1 MVDDGVLSNVRLRI
15 YLFGFPTIQWHEGDH
30 LTLESN
36 KVRALFFYL
45 VLHLNLPQPRD
56 YLAYLLWPDVPAH
69 RSRKNLR
76 QALYNLRQALG
87 PLADPCLDI
96 QRDTVTLREHPGLWA
111 DIWEFQEKAEA
122 VQHHVH
128 RPYGACPYCAMRYA
142 KMVELYRGEFLQGFS
157 LKDASP
163 IEEWIDEQR
172 RHYQQLIQKGVHLL
186 LHYYHLSGQYAQ
198 VEHLARWW
206 VKQEPWDDAGYAYLM
221 RALAY
226 QERKGEAL
234 RVYHQYAEHMEKEMG
249 VSVPAEAQHLL
260 YEIQEDLLPEP
271 ESVRRAR
278 RLPNPTLPFI
288 GRQREYDV
296 LLSLLSHPKTRLVT
310 LTGPGG
316 SGKTRLA
323 QEVARGALT
332 LFPDGVYWVRL
343 ENVASEQALRAEL
356 QDALEQEWGTHDWY
370 TQWLRW
376 AEGKRA
382 LLILDDI
389 DHLVDVLAER
399 LPPLLVQAPS
409 LVLLVTSRRALQI
422 RQEHRFPL
430 RGLPYP
436 TEDDRVTSLDEA
448 LSYPAV
454 KLFLERARRLMP
466 LFRPEGKELQALMR
480 ILQMSRGLPL
490 AIELAAA
497 QTVQDSCRHVLAQLE
512 KASLDLASLYRDWPE
527 HHRSLRA
534 LIQTSWR
541 HLTQTRQKALCQLA
555 LFQGPF
561 DEDLARE
568 VAGVTRQDLEALVDA
583 SLLDVEKHDL
593 LGQFWTFHPFIREF
607 ALDKLQSSP
616 HAYREVQ
623 QRARHWIVHALEQAS
638 MVFGPQQVRWLR
650 RLHTLKDEVDAY
662 LNDLLQH
669 IDVSV
674 LSSLVMGVAVWFS
687 HYGLYKEGWR
697 YFAMLES
704 RLGATSLREH
714 PDYRLT
720 LARVLHRRARLAM
733 RMSEMTSAE
742 RDIERA
748 LDLMKDDDPKPV
760 DYGWALQVLSAV
772 RQFQGRLN
780 EAEALEREAL
790 GIFQTQGDI
799 IDRANALNNLGGI
812 AFYRGDIDEAGRYY
826 EQALEIYQKQGA
838 LVFMLN
844 TLSNLSMVDL
854 TRQRLEKARQRCE
867 KALRIALQVNAQIS
881 LTFVWLNLGIIAIT
895 AGEHLIGYRHL
906 RRAERLARRI
916 GHREFLIDA
925 LTNQGI
931 ALRHLGRYDEAQ
943 ARFEEALALARETQ
957 AAFSL
962 TNALYLY
969 AQMLIETEA
978 LSQARD
984 LLIQALQ
991 VALEHRFTYLQGNIL
1006 HTVAHYLYVYGE
1018 KDKACTLLHWL
1029 HAQDLTQDVRANVE
1043 ESIRKFKCPKSSSQP
1058 ERLAACADDWLR
1070 VLTGEVIAVRAK
1082 KG

>member
-1 MVDDGVLSNVRLRI
+1 MADGSALSNLRLRI
-15 YLFGFPTIQWHEGDH
+15 YLFGFPTIQWHKGDY

-56 YLAYLLWPDVPAH
+56 YLAYLLWPDVPTH

-87 PLADPCLDI
+87 ALADPCLDI

-111 DIWEFQEKAEA
+111 DIWEFQEMEEA

-128 RPYGACPYCAMRYA
+128 RPYGACPYCAARYA
-142 KMVELYRGEFLQGFS
+142 KMVQVYRGEFLQGFT

-163 IEEWIDEQR
+163 MEGWIDEQR
-172 RHYQQLIQKGVHLL
+172 RHYQHLIQKGVHLL
-186 LHYYHLSGQYAQ
+186 LRYYHLSGQYAR
-198 VEHLARWW
+198 VEQLAQWW
-206 VKQEPWDDAGYAYLM
+206 IKQEPWDDAGYAYLM

-226 QERKGEAL
+226 QGRKGEAL
-234 RVYHQYAEHMEKEMG
+234 RVYRQYVKHMEKELEL
-249 VSVPAEAQHLL
+249 SVPAEAQHLL

-271 ESVRRAR
+271 ESVRQAR
-278 RLPNPTLPFI
+278 RLPNPALPFI
-288 GRQREYDV
+288 GREREYDV
-296 LLSLLSHPKTRLVT
+296 LLSLLAHPKTRLVT

-332 LFPDGVYWVRL
+332 LFPDGVFWVRL

-370 TQWLRW
+370 IQWLRW

-399 LPPLLVQAPS
+399 LPPLLMQAPY

-436 TEDDRVTSLDEA
+436 TEDDRVGSWEEA
-448 LSYPAV
+448 LAYPAV
-454 KLFLERARRLMP
+454 KLFIERARRLAP
-466 LFRPEGKELQALMR
+466 LFQPSGKELQALIR
-480 ILQMSRGLPL
+480 ILQRSRGLPL

-497 QTVQDSCRHVLAQLE
+497 QAVQDSCQQVLSQLE
-512 KASLDLASLYRDWPE
+512 QACLDLASLYRDWPE

-534 LIQTSWR
+534 LVQVSWA
-541 HLTQTRQKALCQLA
+541 HLSPFRQKALSQLA

-561 DEDLARE
+561 DEGLARD
-568 VAGVTRQDLEALVDA
+568 VAGVTSQDLKALVDA
-583 SLLDVEKHDL
+583 SLLDVQEHDL
-593 LGQFWTFHPFIREF
+593 LGPFWVFHPFIREF
-607 ALDKLQSSP
+607 VLDRLQSSSQV
-616 HAYREVQ
+616 YQEVQ
-623 QRARHWIVHALEQAS
+623 QRARRWIVQALERVGVVLGRERA
-638 MVFGPQQVRWLR
+638 RWLH

-669 IDVSV
+669 LELPT
-674 LSSLVMGVAVWFS
+674 LSPLLLGIAVWFS

-697 YFAMLES
+697 YFTVLES
-704 RLGATSLREH
+704 RLSTPSLREH
-714 PDYRLT
+714 PDYRRL

-748 LDLMKDDDPKPV
+748 LELLQDDSSMTP
-760 DYGWALQVLSAV
+760 DYGWALQILSAV
-772 RQFQGRLN
+772 RQFQGRLQ
-780 EAEALEREAL
+780 EAEALEKEAL
-790 GIFQTQGDI
+790 NIFQAQGET
-799 IDRANALNNLGGI
+799 IDWANALNNLGGI
-812 AFYRGDIDEAGRYY
+812 AFHRGDIETAARYF
-826 EQALEIYQKQGA
+826 EQALDIYRKHGV

-854 TRQRLEKARQRCE
+854 TRRRLAEARRKGE
-867 KALRIALQVNAQIS
+867 EALRIAHQVNAQGS

-895 AGEHLIGYRHL
+895 AGEYLIGYRHL

-916 GHREFLIDA
+916 GNREFLIDI

-931 ALRHLGRYDEAQ
+931 ALRNLGRYDEAQ
-943 ARFEEALALARETQ
+943 TRFEEALALARETQ
-957 AAFSL
+957 AAFPF

-978 LSQARD
+978 LDRARE
-984 LLIQALQ
+984 LLLQALR
-991 VALEHRFTYLQGNIL
+991 VALEHRFTYVQGNIL
-1006 HTVAHYLYVYGE
+1006 HTMALYFHARGD
-1018 KDKACTLLHWL
+1018 KDKACALLHWL
-1029 HAQDLTQDVRANVE
+1029 RRQDLPQELRVNLE
-1043 ESIRKFKCPKSSSQP
+1043 ESMRAFKCSRAKIERIASSV
-1058 ERLAACADDWLR
+1058 EDWLR
-1070 VLTGEVIAVRAK
+1070 VLAGETTSVHAK
-1082 KG
+1082 KN